1 MLRIALLKNL
11 KKEIYNGV
19 DIMKRFWIYWGDN
32 NISCF
37 NLKSKV
43 QAESIAK
50 QYKNVIKIEEK
61 TS

>member
-1 MLRIALLKNL
+1 MKN
-11 KKEIYNGV
+11 
-19 DIMKRFWIYWGDN
+19 FWIYWGDN

-37 NLKSKV
+37 WLKSKA

-61 TS
+61 VLNKSNNLCYNAIVLRENRKG